1 MKKILIACG
10 SGIATS
16 TVAKQKVST
25 YLDENGYKGKYTI
38 EQCQVSEVATKSAD
52 ADFCVATT
60 VVSGAVACPV
70 LAGLPL
76 LTGMGVDK
84 LYASVKAEMD
94 K

>member
-16 TVAKQKVST
+16 TVAKQKIST
-25 YLDENGYKGKYTI
+25 YLDENG
-38 EQCQVSEVATKSAD
+38 
-52 ADFCVATT
+52 ATT
-60 VVSGAVACPV
+60 VVSGAVGCPV

>member
-16 TVAKQKVST
+16 TVAKQKIVS
-25 YLDENGYKGKYTI
+25 YLDANGYKGQYTI
-38 EQCQVSEVATKSAD
+38 EQCQVSEVATKSAS
-52 ADFCVATT
+52 ADFCVSTT
-60 VVSGAVACPV
+60 VVGGNVSCPV

-76 LTGMGVDK
+76 LTNMGVDK
-84 LYASVKAEMD
+84 LYASIKEEMD